1 MICYRVPI
9 SLQELG
15 NSGGSHFSNSS
26 LTTVDVH
33 LGDIGHGLLE
43 SSHLST
49 IHQSELV
56 LGLGT
61 ENIRHHSGTTEQP
74 LSATPSPANS
84 LQDEEMDDFKV
95 GVARITLHACITN
108 ATLTYMSSFNFP
120 CLFQRS
126 VLVDTP
132 VSLSSSAAPSYMT
145 SQSVPTSSVS
155 PSTAKRGGA
164 KQTTPLSVS
173 GMAGNKK
180 GRKKKDPNEPQK
192 PVSAYALFFR
202 DTQAAIKGQNPSA
215 SFGEVS
221 KIVASMWDSLAEEQ
235 KQVLVQPRYSFSF
248 RLNPCTVSV
257 SV

>member
-1 MICYRVPI
+1 MLVVPFILRISHWVPI
-9 SLQELG
+9 SVQELG

-26 LTTVDVH
+26 PTTIDVH
-33 LGDIGHGLLE
+33 LGDIAHGLLE

-49 IHQSELV
+49 INQSELV

-61 ENIRHHSGTTEQP
+61 GNIRHHSGTTEQP

-108 ATLTYMSSFNFP
+108 AALTYMSSFIFP
-120 CLFQRS
+120 GLFQRS

-132 VSLSSSAAPSYMT
+132 VSLSSYMT
-145 SQSVPTSSVS
+145 SQSVPISSV
-155 PSTAKRGGA
+155 PPTTAKRGGA
-164 KQTTPLSVS
+164 KQTPPVSVP
-173 GMAGNKK
+173 GMAANKK

-235 KQVLVQPRYSFSF
+235 KQVLVQPCYG
-248 RLNPCTVSV
+248 LLVLG
-257 SV
+257 